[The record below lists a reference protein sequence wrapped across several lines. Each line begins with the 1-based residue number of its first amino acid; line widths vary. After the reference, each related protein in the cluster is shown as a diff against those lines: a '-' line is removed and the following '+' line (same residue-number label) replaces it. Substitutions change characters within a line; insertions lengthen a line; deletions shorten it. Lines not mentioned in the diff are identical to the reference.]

1 MPATKIDQTTFDLG
15 ALQAEFTRGLY
26 ASAGVADLAVST
38 IREYVAE
45 VPARVADVPAR
56 VQKGVTDVRESV
68 KGIDFEP
75 EVVRARAKKT
85 FESIPNVASMPSV
98 SETVEGLTA
107 LAKSRRTA
115 LEQRVTDLRG
125 AREAVLSNVSAA
137 AGTYEAARQARRVR
151 RQPGPQGRAGREP
164 GSGQGRGAGQGGGAG
179 REAGRPEEARG
190 PQARGPQARRGEE
203 AGGTEE
209 AGCSQAC
216 RADGDRCSQARRGE
230 EADGPQARRAE
241 GDHRGQARSGERR
254 HGEARRRVSRGR

>member
-45 VPARVADVPAR
+45 VPARVADVQTRVADVPAR

-115 LEQRVTDLRG
+115 LKQRVTDLRG

-137 AGTYEAARQARRVR
+137 AGTYEELVKRGESAVSRVRKGEPVESPAPVKDEEPVKVEEPVQKPAAPRKPAARKPAAAKKPAAPKKPAARK
-151 RQPGPQGRAGREP
+151 PAAPKATTAAKP
-164 GSGQGRGAGQGGGAG
+164 AA
-179 REAGRPEEARG
+179 AKKPAARK
-190 PQARGPQARRGEE
+190 PAAPKATTAAKPAVESV
-203 AGGTEE
+203 ATEKP
-209 AGCSQAC
+209 
-216 RADGDRCSQARRGE
+216 ADA
-230 EADGPQARRAE
+230 
-241 GDHRGQARSGERR
+241 
-254 HGEARRRVSRGR
+254 

>member
-75 EVVRARAKKT
+75 EVVRVRAKKT

-137 AGTYEAARQARRVR
+137 AGTYEELVKRGESAVSRVRKGEPVESPAPVKDEEPVKGEEPVQKPAAPRKPAARKPAARK
-151 RQPGPQGRAGREP
+151 PAAAKKPAAP
-164 GSGQGRGAGQGGGAG
+164 KKPA
-179 REAGRPEEARG
+179 ARK
-190 PQARGPQARRGEE
+190 PAAPMATAAAKPAAAKKPTAHKPAAPKATTAAKPAVESV
-203 AGGTEE
+203 ATEKP
-209 AGCSQAC
+209 
-216 RADGDRCSQARRGE
+216 ADA
-230 EADGPQARRAE
+230 
-241 GDHRGQARSGERR
+241 
-254 HGEARRRVSRGR
+254 